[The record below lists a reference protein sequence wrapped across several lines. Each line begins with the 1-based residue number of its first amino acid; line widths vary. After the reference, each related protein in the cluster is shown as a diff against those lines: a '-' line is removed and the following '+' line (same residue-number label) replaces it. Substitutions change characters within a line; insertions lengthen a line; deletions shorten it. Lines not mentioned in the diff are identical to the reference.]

1 MVPNNPNLRS
11 QGVCSS
17 ATYGDSLRASQGR
30 LPKLNFLVFL
40 GEDLQLWRSRCES
53 YFEMYAME
61 PPLWIKVALM
71 HLEGVAARWL
81 QSVAHKIRTMT
92 WEEFCVMVHD
102 RFGRDQHEALIW
114 QLFHIRQ
121 IGLAAEYVEKF
132 SVLVDQFLAYEVEP
146 NPIYDAMRFVD
157 GLTED
162 IKSIVMIHHP
172 ATLDTACA
180 LALV

>member
-1 MVPNNPNLRS
+1 
-11 QGVCSS
+11 
-17 ATYGDSLRASQGR
+17 
-30 LPKLNFLVFL
+30 
-40 GEDLQLWRSRCES
+40 
-53 YFEMYAME
+53 
-61 PPLWIKVALM
+61 
-71 HLEGVAARWL
+71 
-81 QSVAHKIRTMT
+81 
-92 WEEFCVMVHD
+92 VMVHD

-114 QLFHIRQ
+114 QLFHIRH
-121 IGLAAEYVEKF
+121 IGLVAEYVEKF

-162 IKSIVMIHHP
+162 IKSIVMIHRP